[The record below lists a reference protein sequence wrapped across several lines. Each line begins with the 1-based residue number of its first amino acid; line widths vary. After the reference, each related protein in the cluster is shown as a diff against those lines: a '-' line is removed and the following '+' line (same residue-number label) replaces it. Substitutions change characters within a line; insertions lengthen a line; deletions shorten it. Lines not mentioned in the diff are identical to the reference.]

1 MVQSGWV
8 SIKQRGIEMGQVIRQ
23 CLELGHTE
31 LELLAEERVR
41 GRERGGTHTGGQ
53 ELMVGSQ

>member
-31 LELLAEERVR
+31 LELHQNMTMRPTIYQAHR
-41 GRERGGTHTGGQ
+41 GITFWLRKG
-53 ELMVGSQ
+53 